1 MVPHLDANRGLEA
14 AGLDVERDALKV
26 RERVRVLALQQ
37 ALQHLGEV
45 RVQAHAILVGLEE
58 EGLWGSRDG
67 TIGQSVARACAPWA
81 RRHLGGVG
89 RHEPRPHHT
98 GLLLRGWARETP
110 TSCARFRSM
119 LTTPP
124 PSGAVA
130 QGSGLR
136 GSGPPTTLLPV
147 PISHLQSSC
156 SKSKRLLDAK
166 RCH

>member
-110 TSCARFRSM
+110 TSWAFSF
-119 LTTPP
+119 
-124 PSGAVA
+124 
-130 QGSGLR
+130 
-136 GSGPPTTLLPV
+136 
-147 PISHLQSSC
+147 
-156 SKSKRLLDAK
+156 DAYK
-166 RCH
+166 